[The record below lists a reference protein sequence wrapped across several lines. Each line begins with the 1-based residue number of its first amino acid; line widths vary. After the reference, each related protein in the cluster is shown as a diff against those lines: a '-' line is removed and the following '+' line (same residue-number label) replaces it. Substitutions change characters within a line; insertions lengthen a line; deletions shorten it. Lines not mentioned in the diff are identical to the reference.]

1 MESIRYS
8 NLLINFTT
16 EFSPL
21 WNDKGAGSEN
31 PVSFWRPVPSSD
43 FLNDFFPLGDLV
55 VGGYDNVNKHRIVAV
70 VSETHVVGLQR
81 ALSAPVEY
89 DLVWKD
95 SGSNAYADGS
105 IWRPIPPQ
113 GYVALGLVCGIGHDK
128 PSRNA
133 IRCVRADLVIASYIS
148 DLVWN
153 DKGSGALKDFSAWN
167 IAPPGAASGEAY
179 FSAGTFVGA
188 DSYTKPTTHIAAY
201 SLRMQIQQTVSNAP
215 PAPALP
221 GYRQPSPFEA
231 AHLTHTCEIAWFTVK
246 DPNLH
251 PIEQLR
257 TSPTYRLERSDRYV
271 LVGFGHNQTSVN
283 QTFKWTAT
291 RGENGANST
300 TLTNTTA
307 IEVGGEWQFSLL
319 GSSIKFSAKLS
330 KSLTHTETS
339 SNGWT
344 TSTAFEIAAAVP
356 ANKAVAVYLIQSD
369 YRLLRHNG
377 TQVASDVSYTDG
389 DSVYWSEYPP
399 TRECTVTCT
408 PLPDQA
414 LRGASKTPTQA
425 PRPPAI

>member
-21 WNDKGAGSEN
+21 WDDRGAGSES
-31 PVSFWRPVPSSD
+31 PVKFWRPIPSSD
-43 FLNDFFPLGDLV
+43 FLNGFYPLGDLAV
-55 VGGYDNVNKHRIVAV
+55 ASYDNINKQRIVAV
-70 VSETHVVGLQR
+70 VSELSVVGMQM
-81 ALSAPVEY
+81 ALCAPVEY
-89 DLVWKD
+89 ELVWKD
-95 SGSNAYADGS
+95 SGSNAHSDGA

-128 PSRNA
+128 PSRDA

-148 DLVWN
+148 DLIWN
-153 DKGSGALKDFSAWN
+153 DRGSGALNDFSAWD

-188 DSYTKPTTHIAAY
+188 DSYTQPSTHVAAY

-221 GYRQPSPFEA
+221 GYLQPSPFEK
-231 AHLTHTCEIAWFTVK
+231 AHLTHICEIAWFAVK
-246 DPNLH
+246 DPNLR

-257 TSPTYRLERSDRYV
+257 ESPTYRLERSDRYV
-271 LVGFGHNQTSVN
+271 LVGFGLNETSVN

-291 RGENGANST
+291 RGENGTNST

-307 IEVGGEWQFSLL
+307 IEVGGEWQFSLW

-344 TSTAFEIAAAVP
+344 TSTSLEIVAAVP

-369 YRLLRHNG
+369 YRLLRKNG

-399 TRECTVTCT
+399 TRECTVTYT
-408 PLPDQA
+408 TADSSAQRSA
-414 LRGASKTPTQA
+414 GNASSSVQH
-425 PRPPAI
+425 PPAI